1 MAETS
6 VSQRLDIA
14 SSIASQLAKQDP
26 DSQVWLEGPLAE
38 GLAHAHSDIDLRLV
52 PSNTAPDDIAAKIV
66 DGIRVDISVSP
77 RAEIQATTRLLDRY
91 DARLSDLTYFR
102 LVRRQL
108 PSLTLL
114 RTARRWTGT
123 GWDAVLD
130 RDAISVY
137 RMWALADRV
146 EMLLSLTEDLTGL
159 LTDELMENAEIV
171 AQQISRALAGAE
183 AVAAGL
189 PLLGDKWL
197 PSLVPP
203 SRAGRN
209 HELGNAPNA
218 SSWFPTVQRRLLAAL
233 TSVHMAHAPAG
244 HDAVGDRPLGSW
256 WLPQRYAD
264 GWYARYRDSL
274 MPLSDLQVRSW
285 WAQPIGDLD
294 V

>member
-6 VSQRLDIA
+6 VPQRLGIA
-14 SSIASQLAKQDP
+14 SSVASQLLQQDP

-52 PSNTAPDDIAAKIV
+52 TSNTAPDDIAAKIV
-66 DGIRVDISVSP
+66 DGVRVDIAVSP
-77 RAEIQATTRLLDRY
+77 QAEIQATTRLLNRY
-91 DARLSDLTYFR
+91 DARLSDLTSFR

-123 GWDAVLD
+123 GWEAVLD
-130 RDAISVY
+130 RDAVSVY

-146 EMLLSLTEDLTGL
+146 ELLLSLTEDLTGL
-159 LTDELMENAEIV
+159 LTDELVENAEIV

-197 PSLVPP
+197 PSLVP
-203 SRAGRN
+203 SRTGRN

-218 SSWFPTVQRRLLAAL
+218 SSWFPTVQRRLLVSL
-233 TSVHMAHAPAG
+233 TSVHVAHAPADHG
-244 HDAVGDRPLGSW
+244 AVVDRPPGSW